1 MNLFLDATE
10 HRLELLVSSA
20 LIAVLATFVSLA
32 LAKRVQTARAWVRAA
47 WLVGAALCLGTGV
60 WSAQVVAVAAE
71 PLRFSVGYHAGAIFG
86 VWLLAVA
93 VSMGALGWAGA
104 KVLAAGR
111 VMVAAC
117 GLAFGVVVVEALALQ
132 VLGPQPGIEWDPSRL
147 GLAVLAAAAGGAL
160 ALGLFFLVRIRVKSG
175 TLVWQTAS
183 AMVLGL
189 SVFLCQQLV
198 MSSAAL
204 PTQTASADGQAL
216 AAASLAATVALA
228 TLGLLAAMLLLS
240 LVEAR
245 MRVSLRQ
252 AKDELHRQSL
262 RDPLTGLPNRQVFE
276 GTMAQAVGQAD
287 ASKGRVAL
295 LCVGLDGFKSIN
307 ETFGHDSGDRL
318 LREVAQR
325 LRPLAKPH
333 MTARLG
339 GDEFLMLLNSDAG
352 QDAAASVAK
361 RLLDLIGQP
370 MRLDGREV
378 SITCSIGIAV
388 YPEHGAM
395 STLIAHADTAMREAK
410 VNGGASYCFFEARMV
425 VGTRDQAELL
435 RDLRRALAHG
445 ELELVYQPKVHAPSG
460 EITGAE
466 ALMRW
471 RHPKR
476 GIVSPEVFIPIAER
490 YGLIGALGDWVIEEA
505 CRQARAWRDEG
516 LRMRVA
522 INLSVHQLRSPDL
535 FRRIDA
541 ALKKHQIN
549 PKLLTCEITESLAM
563 QDAEATVKI
572 FKGLATVGVHISIDD
587 FGTGYSSLSYLRKL
601 PAEELKIDRS
611 FVQDLEGSADARAV
625 VDAVVKLAKALGL
638 KVVAEGVET
647 EAQNQILRS
656 LGCDE
661 LQGYLF
667 AKPMSAKALAVWAMN
682 DAGPRSLAFR
692 ASLFKPTVPHE
703 LH

>member
-1 MNLFLDATE
+1 MNLLLDATE
-10 HRLELLVSSA
+10 YRLELLASSA
-20 LIAVLATFVSLA
+20 LIAVLATFVALA
-32 LAKRVQTARAWVRAA
+32 LAKRVQTARTWVRAA

-60 WSAQVVAVAAE
+60 WAAQVVAVAAE
-71 PLRFSVGYHAGAIFG
+71 PLRFTARYHAGAVVG

-93 VSMGALGWAGA
+93 VSMAALGWAGA

-111 VMVAAC
+111 VIVAAC
-117 GLAFGVVVVEALALQ
+117 GLALGVVVVQALALQ

-147 GLAVLAAAAGGAL
+147 ALALLAAAAGGAL

-204 PTQTASADGQAL
+204 PPQTALVQGHVL
-216 AAASLAATVALA
+216 AAASLAATVTLA

-276 GTMAQAVGQAD
+276 GTMAQAIGQAD

-339 GDEFLMLLNSDAG
+339 GDEFLMLLNADAG

-361 RLLDLIGQP
+361 RLLDLIAQP
-370 MRLDGREV
+370 MRQDGREV
-378 SITCSIGIAV
+378 SITGSIGIAV

-425 VGTRDQAELL
+425 AGTRDQAELL

-445 ELELVYQPKVHAPSG
+445 ELEMVYQPKVHAPSG

-535 FRRIDA
+535 FRRIDT

-572 FKGLATVGVHISIDD
+572 FKGLAAVGVHISIDD

-611 FVQDLEGSADARAV
+611 FVQDLEVSADARAV

-647 EAQNQILRS
+647 EAQNQILRG